1 MATKKNPVMM
11 FDHEVSG
18 DVAAVLNIISMHPRH
33 MNEIGLELGF
43 DKTKVTNLLREI
55 RKTYGRD
62 CLGKR
67 DGFYFQEVGRG
78 HIEK

>member
-1 MATKKNPVMM
+1 MAKKKQPVTL
-11 FDHEVSG
+11 FGHEVSG

-43 DKTKVTNLLREI
+43 DTTKVANLLREI
-55 RKTYGRD
+55 RTTYGRD

-67 DGFYFQEVGRG
+67 DGFYFQEVGRT
-78 HIEK
+78 HKET